1 MPAKSTA
8 KSSAKLP
15 ERVLNSDI
23 IKKYL
28 LTGLLIW
35 VPLGITLWV
44 LALVVGLMDQ
54 TLMLLPDALHPRVW
68 LGVHIP
74 GLGVI
79 LTLAVLLGTGVLA
92 ANYFGA
98 WLFKAGDWVLSRI
111 PLFKIVYNSVKQVS
125 DTLLSSSGK
134 AFTRSVLVPYPHPG
148 VWALGFVTGTPPPS
162 LLENLNDQGPLV
174 SVYVPTSPSPASGYV
189 IMVPE
194 KLLRPSGLSVDEAL
208 KYIVSLGVVTPSD
221 DAYLGQTIALCGWVQ
236 RRRDHGGVIFIDLR
250 DREGLVQVVC
260 DPDLADVFATAE
272 TLRNEFCVR

>member
-1 MPAKSTA
+1 MPLKKTPEQTLDTA
-8 KSSAKLP
+8 L
-15 ERVLNSDI
+15 

-35 VPLGITLWV
+35 IPLGITFWV

-54 TLMLLPDALHPRVW
+54 TLMLLPDALHPRVL
-68 LGVHIP
+68 LGFHVP
-74 GLGVI
+74 GLGII

-98 WLFKAGDWVLSRI
+98 WLFKTGDWVLSRI
-111 PLFKIVYNSVKQVS
+111 PLFNIVYNSVKQVS

-148 VWALGFVTGTPPPS
+148 IWALGFVTGTPPQN
-162 LLENLNDQGPLV
+162 LLDNLNDQGPIV

-194 KLLRPSGLSVDEAL
+194 KLLRPSGLSVDDAL

-221 DAYLGQTIALCGWVQ
+221 DMLNQPIKQ
-236 RRRDHGGVIFIDLR
+236 DL
-250 DREGLVQVVC
+250 
-260 DPDLADVFATAE
+260 
-272 TLRNEFCVR
+272 NS

>member
-1 MPAKSTA
+1 MQLKPPKSLFDA
-8 KSSAKLP
+8 DL
-15 ERVLNSDI
+15 

-28 LTGLLIW
+28 FTGLLIW
-35 VPLGITLWV
+35 IPLIITLWV

-54 TLMLLPDALHPRVW
+54 TLMLLPDRLHPRVL

-98 WLFKAGDWVLSRI
+98 WLFKSSDWLLSRI

-125 DTLLSSSGK
+125 DTLLSSSGE
-134 AFTRSVLVPYPHPG
+134 AFSRSVLVPYPHPG
-148 VWALGFVTGTPPPS
+148 VWALGFVTGTPPQA
-162 LLENLNDQGPLV
+162 LQDNLSDQDALV

-194 KLLRPSGLSVDEAL
+194 SLLRPSGLSVDEAL
-208 KYIVSLGVVTPSD
+208 KYIVSLGVVAPSE
-221 DAYLGQTIALCGWVQ
+221 DALNQPIKQ
-236 RRRDHGGVIFIDLR
+236 DSIS
-250 DREGLVQVVC
+250 
-260 DPDLADVFATAE
+260 
-272 TLRNEFCVR
+272 

>member
-1 MPAKSTA
+1 MPPKPAA

-111 PLFKIVYNSVKQVS
+111 PLFK
-125 DTLLSSSGK
+125 
-134 AFTRSVLVPYPHPG
+134 
-148 VWALGFVTGTPPPS
+148 
-162 LLENLNDQGPLV
+162 
-174 SVYVPTSPSPASGYV
+174 
-189 IMVPE
+189 
-194 KLLRPSGLSVDEAL
+194 
-208 KYIVSLGVVTPSD
+208 
-221 DAYLGQTIALCGWVQ
+221 
-236 RRRDHGGVIFIDLR
+236 
-250 DREGLVQVVC
+250 
-260 DPDLADVFATAE
+260 
-272 TLRNEFCVR
+272 